1 MNKYDIL
8 EWSDYFEQTDG
19 EVDPKKDF
27 LESNSIVLYPGRFYV
42 LEYSAK
48 TKDRYN
54 ARPVIISMGISKKEP
69 DSFLCVDLCVMP
81 VQVRRK
87 FIEMFFNIYKK
98 EILENIDKYLYVED
112 ADRQSWMKSFNYE
125 NLCKSMTMLPIKNAI
140 KRYKI
145 ENTKKIYSLPFSG
158 VYKVIGKFC
167 DEDYYVNGCIRDVQK
182 EFIDKM
188 SKMRR

>member
-1 MNKYDIL
+1 MEKYNIL
-8 EWSDYFEQTDG
+8 EWSDYFEKTDG

-48 TKDRYN
+48 TKDVYN
-54 ARPVIISMGISKKEP
+54 ARPVIISMGISKKDP

-81 VQVRRK
+81 VQVRRR
-87 FIEMFFNIYKK
+87 FIEMYFNMYKR
-98 EILENIDKYLYVED
+98 EIMENIDKYLYVED
-112 ADRQSWMKSFNYE
+112 ADKQGWMKSFNYE

-145 ENTKKIYSLPFSG
+145 ENTRKIYSLPFSK
-158 VYKVIGKFC
+158 VYKIVGKYC
-167 DEDYYVNGCIRDVQK
+167 DQDYYVNGSIREVQK
-182 EFIDKM
+182 EFI
-188 SKMRR
+188 SKMRK

>member
-8 EWSDYFEQTDG
+8 EWSDYFEKTDG
-19 EVDPKKDF
+19 IVDPKKDF
-27 LESNSIVLYPGRFYV
+27 LESNNIVLYPGRFYV

-81 VQVRRK
+81 VQVRRR
-87 FIEMFFNIYKK
+87 FIEMYYNIYKK
-98 EILENIDKYLYVED
+98 EIQDNINKYYLVED
-112 ADRQSWMKSFNYE
+112 ADKQTWMRSFNYE

-145 ENTKKIYSLPFSG
+145 ENTRKIYSLPFSG
-158 VYKVIGKFC
+158 VYKVIGKYC

-188 SKMRR
+188 RK

>member
-8 EWSDYFEQTDG
+8 EWSDYFEKTDG
-19 EVDPKKDF
+19 VVDPKKDF

-48 TKDRYN
+48 TKERYN
-54 ARPVIISMGISKKEP
+54 ARPVIISMGVSRKEP

-81 VQVRRK
+81 VQVRRR
-87 FIEMFFNIYKK
+87 FIEMYFNIYKK
-98 EILENIDKYLYVED
+98 EIMDNIDKYLSVKD
-112 ADRQSWMKSFNYE
+112 ADKQSWMRSFNYE
-125 NLCKSMTMLPIKNAI
+125 NLCKSMPMLPIKNAI

-145 ENTKKIYSLPFSG
+145 ENTGKIYSLPFSG
-158 VYKVIGKFC
+158 VYKIIGKYC
-167 DEDYYVNGCIRDVQK
+167 DEDYYVNGSIREVQK

-188 SKMRR
+188 RK